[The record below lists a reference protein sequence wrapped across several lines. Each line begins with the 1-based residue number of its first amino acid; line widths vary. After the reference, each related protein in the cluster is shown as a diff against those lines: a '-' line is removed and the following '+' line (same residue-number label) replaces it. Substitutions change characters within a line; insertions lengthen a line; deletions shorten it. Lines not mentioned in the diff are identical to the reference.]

1 MQRVSLSFNR
11 YTDGDLES
19 KVNNIISNLTG
30 NTLFPSPVPSIAVL
44 SAAAVAYSEALVIAK
59 TGNRSAIAEK
69 NSRRLQLI
77 DVLRNIGSYVNFA
90 SGGDISAI
98 LTSGFSLTKE
108 QSAVVIGKPENFR
121 VVNGVNSGVLEL
133 MVNRVKGAT
142 AYLHEFTT
150 DASLQT
156 QGWIS
161 LASSSRKILISNLQA
176 GVRYY
181 CRVGVVGTRGQL
193 VYSDMLSRIVIL
205 V

>member
-19 KVNNIISNLTG
+19 KVHTIISNLTG
-30 NTLFPSPVPSIAVL
+30 NTLFPSPVPSVAVL
-44 SAAAVAYSEALVIAK
+44 SAAAAAYSEALVTAK

-77 DVLRNIGSYVNFA
+77 DVLRNIGSYVNFVSA
-90 SGGDISAI
+90 GDISAI

-121 VVNGVNSGVLEL
+121 VVNGVNSGDLEL

-161 LASSSRKILISNLQA
+161 LASSSRKLIISNLQA

-193 VYSDMLSRIVIL
+193 VYSDQLSRIVI
-205 V
+205 

>member
-1 MQRVSLSFNR
+1 M
-11 YTDGDLES
+11 
-19 KVNNIISNLTG
+19 
-30 NTLFPSPVPSIAVL
+30 
-44 SAAAVAYSEALVIAK
+44 
-59 TGNRSAIAEK
+59 
-69 NSRRLQLI
+69 QLI